1 MVGAAAGWMF
11 EPGSLEF
18 PLVIAHR
25 GAHSDHPE
33 NSIAAFEAALAM
45 GADAV
50 ELDVRM
56 TGDGQAAVV
65 HDRAIDAGDGGTA
78 VVGRMAL
85 AELNEVR
92 SRAGLATLP
101 TLRAVFD
108 ALPASFLVDVE
119 LKVRSPAVAAL
130 AGAVVE
136 AIRAAGRVETTLVK
150 SHNPLA
156 VRHLR
161 RRYPDVTRGYVWG
174 VSHPWPLRTR
184 RFRTVPDAH
193 WIAPS
198 EDSCDGGLLDRF
210 HALGRRVLAWD
221 VDVPST
227 SAFVGIDG
235 VMTDDPGRLVR
246 LKADLAAGVVRP
258 GADWRVV

>member
-1 MVGAAAGWMF
+1 MSGAAAGWMF
-11 EPGSLEF
+11 EPGSLAF

-33 NSIAAFEAALAM
+33 NTIAAFEAALAM
-45 GADAV
+45 GADGV

-65 HDRAIDAGDGGTA
+65 HDRAVEVGDGRTA
-78 VVGRMAL
+78 VVGGMAL
-85 AELNEVR
+85 AELNEMR
-92 SRAGLATLP
+92 SRDGLPTLP
-101 TLRAVFD
+101 TLSAVFA

-119 LKVRSPAVAAL
+119 LKVRSPAVGAL

-136 AIRAAGRVETTLVK
+136 AIRACGRLETTMVK

-161 RRYPDVTRGYVWG
+161 RNHPDVTRGYVWG
-174 VSHPWPLRTR
+174 RSHPWPLRTR
-184 RFRTVPDAH
+184 RFVTVPDAP

-198 EDSCDGGLLDRF
+198 EGSYDRGLLTDVHR
-210 HALGRRVLAWD
+210 LGRRVLAWD
-221 VDVPST
+221 IDLPDS
-227 SAFVGIDG
+227 SGFVGIDA
-235 VMTDDPGRLVR
+235 VVTDDPAGLVR
-246 LKADLAAGVVRP
+246 LREDLAG
-258 GADWRVV
+258 GGTSG

>member
-1 MVGAAAGWMF
+1 MAGAAAGWMF

-25 GAHSDHPE
+25 GAHSDCPE
-33 NSIAAFEAALAM
+33 NTIEAFEAALAM
-45 GADAV
+45 GADGV

-65 HDRAIDAGDGGTA
+65 HDRAIDVGGGGRA

-85 AELNEVR
+85 AELNDMR

-119 LKVRSPAVAAL
+119 LKVRSPAVGAL
-130 AGAVVE
+130 TGVVVE
-136 AIRAAGRVETTLVK
+136 AVRAGGRVETTLVK

-161 RRYPDVTRGYVWG
+161 RDYPDVTRGYVWG
-174 VSHPWPLRTR
+174 ASHPWPLRTR

-198 EDSCDGGLLDRF
+198 EDSFDGRLLEGF
-210 HALGRRVLAWD
+210 HRLGRRVLAWD
-221 VDVPST
+221 VDVAAP

-246 LKADLAAGVVRP
+246 LKADLAG
-258 GADWRVV
+258 GD